1 MTTKTGT
8 KPRFQHSYSKLNLF
22 SACPGSFKKKY
33 IDKEPE
39 RPSILRDRG
48 RLVHEINAEYVRQL
62 VSGMSSQD
70 VPLMQKIVLAV
81 FKEQKYLPAEY
92 FEEVMDICETMAVN
106 FELDW
111 MHVLGKPEKFFSMKL
126 GPYLYRG
133 LKDLEIKNASF
144 LHIIDW
150 KTPFKIASQA
160 DVDRSL
166 QLKSYGLDGVKKHP
180 EVELV
185 RVELFHCRQGVGVW
199 TEYEREELE
208 RAEDQIVMLIEKL
221 EAEQEFLF
229 TAGSFCGL
237 CDYVE
242 TCPAKQKA
250 LDEGQVIITCDE
262 DAARYAADLALYKR
276 LKADRENAL
285 KPWISEHGDV
295 RSGDQDYGFSDVIY
309 RTRDPKKTAELL
321 AKEGIDPFDAGLK
334 FDNKALDKAV
344 LKQGSPE
351 LLQAIEGVTA
361 KKASSKFQAK
371 RIVEDNA

>member
-1 MTTKTGT
+1 MTAKTGT
-8 KPRFQHSYSKLNLF
+8 KPRFQHSYSKLNLYG
-22 SACPGSFKKKY
+22 SCPGSFKKRH

-48 RLVHEINAEYVRQL
+48 RLVHEINAEYVREL
-62 VSGMSSQD
+62 VSNMSAQD
-70 VPLMQKIVLAV
+70 MALMQQTVMAV
-81 FKEQKYLPAEY
+81 FKKQDYLPAEC
-92 FEEVMDICETMAVN
+92 FEEVMDICETMSAN

-111 MHVLGKPEKFFSMKL
+111 MHVLGAEKFFSMRL

-150 KTPFKIASQA
+150 KTPFKITSQA

-166 QLKSYGLDGVKKHP
+166 QLKSYALAGIKNHP
-180 EVELV
+180 EVQLV
-185 RVELFHCRQGVGVW
+185 RVEYFHCRQGIPVW
-199 TEYEREELE
+199 TEYEREELDA
-208 RAEDQIVMLIEKL
+208 AEAQLITLIEKL
-221 EAEQEFLF
+221 EAEREFPF
-229 TAGSFCGL
+229 RPGSFCGL

-250 LDEGQVIITCDE
+250 LDEGQVIITCDD
-262 DAARYAADLALYKR
+262 DAARYAADLVLYKR
-276 LKADRENAL
+276 LKSDREAAL

-295 RSGDQDYGFSDVIY
+295 RSGDQDYGFQDVIY

-344 LKQGSPE
+344 LRQGSAE
-351 LLQAIEGVTA
+351 LVQAIEAVTA
-361 KKASSKFQAK
+361 KKAFSKFQAK
-371 RIVEDNA
+371 KVVEEDA